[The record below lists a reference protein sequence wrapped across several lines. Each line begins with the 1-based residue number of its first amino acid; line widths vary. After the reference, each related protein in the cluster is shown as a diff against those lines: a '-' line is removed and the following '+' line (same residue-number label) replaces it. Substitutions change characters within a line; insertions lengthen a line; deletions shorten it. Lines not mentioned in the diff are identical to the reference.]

1 MTIKDDNIA
10 CIKRSALGSRK
21 GGLIRQVTS

>member
-10 CIKRSALGSRK
+10 CIKRSALGPRK
-21 GGLIRQVTS
+21 SGLIREVTS